1 MSFAK
6 SRNGGEYDPSK
17 FMSVKEVWVNQQ
29 MDQRSSEFTD
39 YKPLRYRAHILL
51 PRTRHTT
58 RRHRTHDTQRLCGLP
73 SLVGC
78 VRFMFGTWNVNG
90 KMPESLDGWLRT
102 DQPPPDLYAIGYTPK
117 PLTKACG
124 CDSHHIFLID

>member
-1 MSFAK
+1 MKSTHYAYAHNMDELTNTQLDRRESALGDLDEGGNPLVSFAK

-51 PRTRHTT
+51 PHTSHRTRHATRTT
-58 RRHRTHDTQRLCGLP
+58 PSACGLP
-73 SLVGC
+73 SFGC
-78 VRFMFGTWNVNG
+78 
-90 KMPESLDGWLRT
+90 
-102 DQPPPDLYAIGYTPK
+102 
-117 PLTKACG
+117 
-124 CDSHHIFLID
+124 